1 MRRTES
7 CGGRATIAATCTAL
21 LDLTDGVIGRVV
33 LPHLAAKNLAALE
46 ASSARLA
53 KLTRTA
59 VGKLSSARFNVRVDP
74 APGCARRLRVQETLA
89 AGDAAGLK
97 TAISGGAHPD
107 IDELVFKAMSK
118 TSTSCLRV
126 RDTNM
131 GTPTRRDNE
140 ASFPPVK
147 VLIDAGA
154 DCRDKP
160 GEYTRIL
167 AVRSDRFSVERGEQH
182 QFDAFRDL
190 CAFLLAANLSQ
201 AFRIGFLGGGNIL
214 TVTDETGTKLH

>member
-7 CGGRATIAATCTAL
+7 CGGRATIADVHRARSL
-21 LDLTDGVIGRVV
+21 LDLTDGMIGRVV
-33 LPHLAAKNLAALE
+33 LPHLAAKSLAALE

-131 GTPTRRDNE
+131 GHEHVVITKLPSLLSRCYSTRAR
-140 ASFPPVK
+140 
-147 VLIDAGA
+147 IAGA
-154 DCRDKP
+154 SP
-160 GEYTRIL
+160 VST
-167 AVRSDRFSVERGEQH
+167 
-182 QFDAFRDL
+182 
-190 CAFLLAANLSQ
+190 
-201 AFRIGFLGGGNIL
+201 
-214 TVTDETGTKLH
+214 